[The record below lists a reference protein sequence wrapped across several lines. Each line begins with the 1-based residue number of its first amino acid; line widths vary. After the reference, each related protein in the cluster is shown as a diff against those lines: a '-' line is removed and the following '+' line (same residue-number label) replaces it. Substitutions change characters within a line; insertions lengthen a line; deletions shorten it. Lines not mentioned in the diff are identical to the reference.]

1 MKTATRRTLF
11 VVGVILVVV
20 VATIYGFL
28 PKAVEVDL
36 VAVSRGPLQVTI
48 EEEGRTRL
56 KERFVVSAPTA
67 GYMRRIDAKVGDP
80 VRKGETVVAL
90 EPLRS
95 QPLDPRSRA
104 EAEATVF
111 AAQAGLDAAIE
122 KERAAAADAD
132 YMEKRLERIANLY
145 SKRYV
150 AQDQRD
156 Q

>member
-1 MKTATRRTLF
+1 MKGSRSMKTATRRALF
-11 VVGVILVVV
+11 VIGVILLVVA
-20 VATIYGFL
+20 ATIYGFL

-67 GYMRRIDAKVGDP
+67 GYVRRIDAKVGDP
-80 VRKGETVVAL
+80 VRKGQTVVAL

-111 AAQAGLDAAIE
+111 AAQAGLRRRPRP
-122 KERAAAADAD
+122 KRRGRFNFLPKPPSMYRARSSIGP
-132 YMEKRLERIANLY
+132 KPC
-145 SKRYV
+145 
-150 AQDQRD
+150 
-156 Q
+156 